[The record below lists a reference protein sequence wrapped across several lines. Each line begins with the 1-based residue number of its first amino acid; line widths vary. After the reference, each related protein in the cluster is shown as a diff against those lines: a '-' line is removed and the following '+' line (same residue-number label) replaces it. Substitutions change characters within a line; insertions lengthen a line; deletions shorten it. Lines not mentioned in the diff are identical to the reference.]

1 MSQAK
6 LYLLPSTLGSE
17 STKAVI
23 PSDVATMVSDFR
35 FFAVEDIKAARRYLR
50 KLDREFPIDDSTF
63 FILKN
68 NTPIEE
74 LYAMLRPV
82 KDGNNV
88 AVISDAGCPGI
99 ADPGANLVALAHQE
113 GVWVAPLVGPSSI
126 LLALMGSGFNG
137 QSFTF
142 HGYLPKDRK
151 DRVRKLRDFEAY
163 ARRTGITNIFMDQYG
178 TSMQSLGYVVT
189 LTKGFNDQWT
199 GFIEN
204 KGLKNDYYSDGIF
217 TAGAA
222 YLVSSSLQLDASVSR
237 NYKDTPKLLY
247 AGLGASWRFDGNY
260 DEILYRTPKKE
271 KKNF

>member
-23 PSDVATMVSDFR
+23 PSDVATMVSYFR
-35 FFAVEDIKAARRYLR
+35 FFAVEDIKTARRYLR

-63 FILKN
+63 FVLKN
-68 NTPIEE
+68 NTPLEE

-137 QSFTF
+137 QAFTF

-151 DRVRKLRDFEAY
+151 DRVRKLRDFEAS
-163 ARRTGITNIFMDQYG
+163 ARRTGTTHIFMDTPFRNMHVLEDMLNELSDDTQICIA
-178 TSMQSLGYVVT
+178 SN
-189 LTKGFNDQWT
+189 LTT
-199 GFIEN
+199 
-204 KGLKNDYYSDGIF
+204 
-217 TAGAA
+217 
-222 YLVSSSLQLDASVSR
+222 
-237 NYKDTPKLLY
+237 
-247 AGLGASWRFDGNY
+247 Y
-260 DEILYRTPKKE
+260 DENIRTMTAKIWRENAYDISKIPTMFLIGKSR
-271 KKNF
+271 